1 MFGFGSDLPS
11 KITVL
16 LTLGG
21 WGPAQLTGYSIFIF
35 HCKMNCLRRI
45 SPSDHPI
52 IIIINTWGALA
63 RMLLEAA
70 GTGCGAPG
78 AEELWG
84 CGGSGGPG
92 PQGCDERGGAGT
104 LTCGN
109 GPGNSFFTETALL
122 DEVHSSRSRF
132 WCGRI
137 ALACGNGA
145 RKQISGSDNDNA
157 MASEPGAPPT
167 PPASTPRRGYVR

>member
-1 MFGFGSDLPS
+1 MP
-11 KITVL
+11 
-16 LTLGG
+16 
-21 WGPAQLTGYSIFIF
+21 
-35 HCKMNCLRRI
+35 
-45 SPSDHPI
+45 
-52 IIIINTWGALA
+52 
-63 RMLLEAA
+63 LEAA

-78 AEELWG
+78 GVGGDVADLEGLGPQG
-84 CGGSGGPG
+84 CGTVLEGLG

-109 GPGNSFFTETALL
+109 GPGNSVFTETALL
-122 DEVHSSRSRF
+122 DEVHSTERF

-137 ALACGNGA
+137 ALACGNGVH
-145 RKQISGSDNDNA
+145 GSQFPEEDNEHA

>member
-1 MFGFGSDLPS
+1 
-11 KITVL
+11 
-16 LTLGG
+16 
-21 WGPAQLTGYSIFIF
+21 
-35 HCKMNCLRRI
+35 
-45 SPSDHPI
+45 
-52 IIIINTWGALA
+52 
-63 RMLLEAA
+63 MLLEAA

-78 AEELWG
+78 AEL
-84 CGGSGGPG
+84 GGVVADLEGLG

-137 ALACGNGA
+137 ALACGNGT
-145 RKQISGSDNDNA
+145 RK
-157 MASEPGAPPT
+157 PF
-167 PPASTPRRGYVR
+167 STGDQ